1 MVFDR
6 NNIKLSFDRPKYVT
20 ENNKVK
26 CILNYRINVPSFV
39 HNEDRFSAK
48 GYNPTAV
55 NSYGEFNLGE
65 VHTATGIAICGPE
78 DNFDKRVGREIAG
91 ARAESKA
98 YKHAEKL
105 VKKYVKTIV
114 DTYNN
119 MVLAFEAKADHVQRH
134 NAEYSA
140 EVGK

>member
-39 HNEDRFSAK
+39 HNEDRFSAI
-48 GYNPTAV
+48 

-65 VHTATGIAICGPE
+65 VHTATGVATCGPG

-91 ARAESKA
+91 ARAEAKA

>member
-6 NNIKLSFDRPKYVT
+6 NNIKISFERPKYVT

-39 HNEDRFSAK
+39 HDEARFTVK
-48 GYNPTAV
+48 GYNHTAV
-55 NSYGEFNLGE
+55 HSYGEFNLGE
-65 VHTATGIAICGPE
+65 VHTATGVAICGPE

-114 DTYNN
+114 DTYND
-119 MVLAFEAKADHVQRH
+119 MVLAFEAKADHVQCH